1 MGWLRMSLRRLRLA
15 PVQTAALALL
25 VGVTALVFAVAPRAL
40 QSTGDAIL
48 RDELQAA
55 PVDARSLELVQLAR
69 IEAGSPDLLANVSTR
84 GAGFEAQFPPE
95 VARLVS
101 GTDVVV
107 DTTRFRL
114 EAPTL
119 EDRTLRLRIQ
129 PPAAGHIHFVDGAF
143 PTGTTTTLPAGSV
156 TDPTFPPG
164 PVTVVPVAL
173 STASAAALQAQV
185 GQTLLISLDPTDLA
199 NRGAQL
205 GLAVEVTGIF
215 AVDEPTDAFW
225 FDDASLDQP
234 VIRSLSALAQVQ
246 DVTALL
252 APSVYPALL
261 AASDTEQEPLRYHWR
276 YTVDVTRL
284 DQAGAPGVITQLRR
298 LQGLFPSA
306 AGPAGPDP
314 VLQGALGQ
322 LLEAEQASW
331 QAAQVVLAVVAIGPA
346 MVAAAALALMAVLTG
361 QRRRSSLFL
370 ARARGASRAQVW
382 LSLLAEGTLLA
393 LPAAACAA
401 FAAALLVPDG
411 PTQATVIAA
420 AAVAVVSVVLVVATT
435 LPGVGDRG
443 PSTRP
448 GGPARGAGTRRRVLE
463 SLTVVLALGGA
474 WLLLQR
480 GVRGASSTGSLST
493 VDPFIAA
500 VPALVGLAAGLILR
514 RVYPMVMAAAGRAA
528 GARRDLV
535 PVLAMRRATSGGSGG
550 SVLLVLLAAAALGTF
565 ASAVLV
571 HLDGAANAIAWQEV
585 GAPFALTSKSGPF
598 PPGFAP
604 QDLPGVTSATAAYL
618 GPATVVDRG
627 APVQLLALD
636 ASAYEA
642 LVAGTPADPHLPAG
656 MRVGVSGAL
665 PVIVSTSLGGGAAGI
680 GVGDDRQLS
689 IAGQTRGRARRGGAG
704 HLPVGPCDGRLHG
717 RGPRQ
722 PGGQAGGRHAR
733 HARLVPGGPG

>member
-48 RDELQAA
+48 RNELQAA

-69 IEAGSPDLLANVSTR
+69 IEPGSPDLLANVSAR

-215 AVDEPTDAFW
+215 SVDEPTDAFW
-225 FDDASLDQP
+225 FDDTSLDQP

-298 LQGLFPSA
+298 LQGLFPSP

-346 MVAAAALALMAVLTG
+346 VVAAAALALMAVLTG

-393 LPAAACAA
+393 VPAAACAA
-401 FAAALLVPDG
+401 VAAALLVPDG

-420 AAVAVVSVVLVVATT
+420 ATVAVVSVVLVAGDDLARTWRPRAECAAWRSRPRGRHAT
-435 LPGVGDRG
+435 
-443 PSTRP
+443 TRP
-448 GGPARGAGTRRRVLE
+448 GGPDRGARARRRLAAPAARGPGGKQHGEPVDGRPLHRRGARARRAGGRADPAACLSHGDGCGRAPRRGAARPGAGPGDAARDERRQRRLRPPRPARRRCTRHLR
-463 SLTVVLALGGA
+463 LGGA
-474 WLLLQR
+474 
-480 GVRGASSTGSLST
+480 
-493 VDPFIAA
+493 
-500 VPALVGLAAGLILR
+500 
-514 RVYPMVMAAAGRAA
+514 
-528 GARRDLV
+528 
-535 PVLAMRRATSGGSGG
+535 
-550 SVLLVLLAAAALGTF
+550 
-565 ASAVLV
+565 
-571 HLDGAANAIAWQEV
+571 
-585 GAPFALTSKSGPF
+585 GP
-598 PPGFAP
+598 P
-604 QDLPGVTSATAAYL
+604 
-618 GPATVVDRG
+618 RW
-627 APVQLLALD
+627 
-636 ASAYEA
+636 
-642 LVAGTPADPHLPAG
+642 
-656 MRVGVSGAL
+656 
-665 PVIVSTSLGGGAAGI
+665 
-680 GVGDDRQLS
+680 
-689 IAGQTRGRARRGGAG
+689 RGRTPSPGRRW
-704 HLPVGPCDGRLHG
+704 GR
-717 RGPRQ
+717 RSP
-722 PGGQAGGRHAR
+722 
-733 HARLVPGGPG
+733 